1 MRSLNPSAPKRLQ
14 RRGRECPSSPR
25 AFHMPCTSL
34 ESSPQPGDL
43 VAGKYR
49 IDHVMQHGGMSMV
62 LAATHVDLGQ
72 RVAIKLLC
80 GDSAGVSSQIASRFL
95 REARAA
101 SAIQCVH
108 GTRILD
114 VGQLE
119 SGLPYLVMEQL
130 DGADLETVV
139 REQGPLQVTDAV
151 DYVLQA
157 CKVVTEAHALGIV
170 HRDIKPSNLFLTTR
184 PDGTGF
190 VKVLDFGISK
200 VDDEQQAPSSL
211 TATTMVMGTPSYMA
225 PEQLRSAREAD
236 ARSDIWALGVT
247 LFELLTG
254 RPPFQADTITAL
266 CAQIIA
272 DEPPALHTLRAE
284 APEALSHVIAWTLRK
299 DPAQRPQNVGAFA
312 RALAPFASP
321 SSAESIDL
329 IVRLSEQT
337 PPSLQERRRQLQALQ
352 GNPRC
357 TTSSPPCRRDACKNR
372 WAVRSKAALA
382 GLIIGVAAGV
392 VGVTTLLNRSAPS
405 VEVAPIAIEPVAA
418 AVAPLPQEQ
427 RCERDPL
434 PAPAA
439 SHTSVAPRR
448 AQPVAIPP
456 SPGEER
462 SHGPLDQ
469 RH

>member
-1 MRSLNPSAPKRLQ
+1 
-14 RRGRECPSSPR
+14 
-25 AFHMPCTSL
+25 
-34 ESSPQPGDL
+34 
-43 VAGKYR
+43 
-49 IDHVMQHGGMSMV
+49 MQHGGMSMV
-62 LAATHVDLGQ
+62 LGATHVDLGQ

-80 GDSAGVSSQIASRFL
+80 GDSTGSSSQIASRFL

-119 SGLPYLVMEQL
+119 SGLPYLVMEL
-130 DGADLETVV
+130 LEGADLETVV
-139 REQGPLQVTDAV
+139 REQGPLRVTDAV

-157 CKVVTEAHALGIV
+157 CKVVAEAHALGIV

-200 VDDEQQAPSSL
+200 VDDEQRAPSRL
-211 TATTMVMGTPSYMA
+211 TAATMVMGTPSYMA

-254 RPPFQADTITAL
+254 RPPFQADTLTAL

-272 DEPPALHTLRAE
+272 DEPPALHETRTD
-284 APEALSHVIAWTLRK
+284 APEALSQVIAWTLQK
-299 DPAQRPQNVGAFA
+299 DPARRPQNVGALA
-312 RALAPFASP
+312 RALAPSASP
-321 SSAESIDL
+321 SAAESVDL
-329 IVRLSEQT
+329 IVRLSEAT
-337 PPSLQERRRQLQALQ
+337 PPSLQERRKQLQALQ
-352 GNPRC
+352 GSPRS
-357 TTSSPPCRRDACKNR
+357 TASSATCCKDTCKSR

-382 GLIIGVAAGV
+382 GLLIGLAAGV
-392 VGVTTLLNRSAPS
+392 VGVTTLWNRSAPPT
-405 VEVAPIAIEPVAA
+405 EATPTPTEPVAPTA
-418 AVAPLPQEQ
+418 TPLPQDP
-427 RCERDPL
+427 RCEQAPPL
-434 PAPAA
+434 APAA
-439 SHTSVAPRR
+439 SHISVPPRP
-448 AQPVAIPP
+448 AQPVALPP
-456 SPGEER
+456 SHGEER